1 MYRGNKTTR
10 SNILFSRDL
19 MIGFDACVM
28 LELVIGT
35 RQRNLYTGEYHNAC
49 IPCALCIILCSQG
62 RNPIQ
67 LLR

>member
-19 MIGFDACVM
+19 IGFDAGVM

-35 RQRNLYTGEYHNAC
+35 RQQHLYTGEYHNAC
-49 IPCALCIILCSQG
+49 IPCALCIIQCSQG
-62 RNPIQ
+62 RNPIR